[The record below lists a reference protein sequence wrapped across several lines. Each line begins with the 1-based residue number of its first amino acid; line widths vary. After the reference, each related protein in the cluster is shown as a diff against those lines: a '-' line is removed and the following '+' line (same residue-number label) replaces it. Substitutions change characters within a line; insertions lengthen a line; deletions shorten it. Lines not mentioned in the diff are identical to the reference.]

1 MRSENAI
8 VVDKLTRKFGDF
20 TAVDQVSF
28 TIPEG
33 EIFGLLGPNGAG
45 KTTTIRMLCGLLRPT
60 MGDAKVMGYQ
70 ISSQPEEIKAKIGYM
85 SQLFSLYNDLTA
97 YENLDFYARLYGL
110 NNKHRETRINELIE
124 MAGLE
129 NHRRSLTSNLSG
141 AWRQRLALACAIVHN
156 PPMLFLDEPTAG
168 VDPIS
173 RREFWKLIYRLA
185 GQGVSVLATTHYMD
199 EAEFCNNIGM
209 MYRSKLI
216 ALDDPDTLKESYQ
229 DTLIEID
236 CESPRKALLLINE
249 MPGVLEAA
257 SYGALLHVTIDKQ
270 GLIKQIQRKLE
281 SEGVVVNRIEEILPS
296 LEDVFVNMI
305 KSERRALVRA
315 EFNTEGEIL

>member
-1 MRSENAI
+1 MKSENAI
-8 VVDKLTRKFGDF
+8 VADKLTKEFGDF

-28 TIPEG
+28 TIPKG

-45 KTTTIRMLCGLLRPT
+45 KTTTIRMLCGLLRPST
-60 MGDAKVMGYQ
+60 GDAKVMGYQ
-70 ISSQPEEIKAKIGYM
+70 ISSQPEKIKTKIGYM
-85 SQLFSLYNDLTA
+85 SQQFSLYNDLTA

-110 NNKHRETRINELIE
+110 SNKHRETRIGELIE

-173 RREFWKLIYRLA
+173 RREFWKLIYSLA

-199 EAEFCNNIGM
+199 EAEYCNNIGM

-216 ALDDPDTLKESYQ
+216 TLDDPDTLKESYQ
-229 DTLIEID
+229 DILVEID
-236 CESPRKALLLINE
+236 CESPGKALMLINE
-249 MPGVLEAA
+249 ISGVLEAA
-257 SYGALLHVTIDKQ
+257 LYGALLHVTIEKQ
-270 GLIKQIQRKLE
+270 VLTKRIQRKLE
-281 SEGVVVNRIEEILPS
+281 SEGIVVNRIEEILPS

-315 EFNTEGEIL
+315 EFNIEGELI

>member
-1 MRSENAI
+1 MKSENAI
-8 VVDKLTRKFGDF
+8 VVDKLTKKFRDF

-28 TIPEG
+28 TIPKG

-60 MGDAKVMGYQ
+60 TGEAKVMGSLV
-70 ISSQPEEIKAKIGYM
+70 SSQSEEIKTKIGYM
-85 SQLFSLYNDLTA
+85 SQQFSLYNDLTA

-110 NNKHRETRINELIE
+110 SNNHRESRIYELIE

-129 NHRRSLTSNLSG
+129 NHKRSLTSNLSG

-173 RREFWKLIYRLA
+173 RREFWKLIYGLA

-199 EAEFCNNIGM
+199 EAEYCNNIGM
-209 MYRSKLI
+209 MYRAKLI
-216 ALDDPDTLKESYQ
+216 ALNDPDTLKESIKN
-229 DTLIEID
+229 TLIELD
-236 CESPRKALLLINE
+236 CESPGKALLLINE
-249 MPGVLEAA
+249 MSGVLEAA
-257 SYGALLHVTIDKQ
+257 LYGALLHVTIERQ
-270 GLIKQIQRKLE
+270 ALIKQIQRKLE
-281 SEGVVVNRIEEILPS
+281 SKGVVVNRIEEILPS

-305 KSERRALVRA
+305 KSERRALVRT
-315 EFNTEGEIL
+315 EFNNEGEIL